1 MKNVIVTGATSM
13 IGVALINELVK
24 DFKIQNIYAVVRSGC
39 DKIDRLPL
47 DERIKIIY
55 CDISEYSNLSNYI
68 QNKCDT
74 FYHLAWTRTLTYNES
89 YNDIILNCKNIQNV
103 LEAMCVAKKI
113 GCNKFIGTGTQ
124 AEYGVE
130 CIDSFSPE
138 SVCKPVR
145 ADGIAHLAA
154 GQLAK
159 CYADKIEMDCIWMRV
174 FSIYGE
180 YDRKNSMISS
190 TIIKLLNK
198 EHCSFTKSEQK
209 WDYLYANDAG
219 KAFYL
224 VGKKVQGSHIYCLG
238 SGVAKPLKEY
248 IEKIRDI
255 VSPNAELGFGELK
268 YPENPVMNLCANIK
282 QLQCDTGWKPEVE
295 FEVGIKKICKYLQI
309 ESEN

>member
-1 MKNVIVTGATSM
+1 MVKLNNDWDELLKDEFQKEYYQNLREFLKQEYSSKVIYPNMYNIFEALKHTSFKDTKVL
-13 IGVALINELVK
+13 ILGQDPYHGENQAHGLAFSVQKGVKIPPSLLNIYKELHEDLDCYIPNNGYLIPWADQGVLLLNTALTVRVHEANSH
-24 DFKIQNIYAVVRSGC
+24 QNIGWEIFT
-39 DKIDRLPL
+39 D
-47 DERIKIIY
+47 
-55 CDISEYSNLSNYI
+55 N
-68 QNKCDT
+68 
-74 FYHLAWTRTLTYNES
+74 
-89 YNDIILNCKNIQNV
+89 
-103 LEAMCVAKKI
+103 
-113 GCNKFIGTGTQ
+113 
-124 AEYGVE
+124 
-130 CIDSFSPE
+130 
-138 SVCKPVR
+138 
-145 ADGIAHLAA
+145 
-154 GQLAK
+154 
-159 CYADKIEMDCIWMRV
+159 
-174 FSIYGE
+174 
-180 YDRKNSMISS
+180 
-190 TIIKLLNK
+190 IIKLLNK